1 MQVVRGKQLIRLDPG
16 ELDGLRA
23 ASSRVVVDVGTGD
36 ARAAYRLAA
45 ANPGW
50 LVIGLDPAWQRM
62 VPTSVRSLRKP
73 AKGGAPNL
81 LLVNASVE
89 TAPAELAGI
98 ADEVLVI
105 MPWGKLLRGVV
116 RPDADVYTGLRQLA
130 KPGATLD
137 VTVGTSI
144 WNEPVPIEIRDLPE
158 LTTHHVSTALDP
170 RLAGYGWRVVGAEL
184 LVGDGWERLRSS
196 WAKRL
201 GSERTEAIMHVRAI
215 AIEGLA

>member
-1 MQVVRGKQLIRLDPG
+1 MQAVRGKQLVRLDPD
-16 ELDGLRA
+16 ELDELRA

-36 ARAAYRLAA
+36 ARAAYRLAT
-45 ANPGW
+45 ANPDW

-62 VPTSVRSLRKP
+62 VPTSVRSARKP

-81 LLVNASVE
+81 VLINGAVE
-89 TAPAELAGI
+89 TASPELAGI

-116 RPDADVYTGLRQLA
+116 RPEADVWTGLRELA

-137 VTVGTSI
+137 ITVGTSI
-144 WNEPVPIEIRDLPE
+144 WKEPVPIEIRDLPE
-158 LTTHHVSTALDP
+158 LTTQHVSSTLDP
-170 RLAGYGWRVVGAEL
+170 QLAGYGWRVVGAEL

-201 GSERTEAIMHVRAI
+201 GSARPEAVMHIRAI
-215 AIEGLA
+215 AIEKS